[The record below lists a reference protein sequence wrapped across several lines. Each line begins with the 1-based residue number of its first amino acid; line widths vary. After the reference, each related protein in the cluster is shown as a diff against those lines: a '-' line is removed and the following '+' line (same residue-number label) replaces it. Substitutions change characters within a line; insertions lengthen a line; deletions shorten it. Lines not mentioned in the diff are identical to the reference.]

1 LGTYGSKV
9 PLVNDLSG
17 SDNPDVQTIEAA
29 SRDSFVTTTE
39 RPLRADAQRNLER
52 IIASARALFAE
63 RGTQAQ
69 MEDIAARAGVGIG
82 TLYRRFPTKESLMTA
97 LVRERF
103 QEFAV
108 IAEEVERTTDPA
120 DALPTVMR
128 RHAEVVEHDAAFQLA
143 MMNFDTFHWEGIEE
157 DKLTLSAVLERI
169 IEGGK
174 KAGTVRADL
183 RFEDYGMLMCSTTA
197 AMYFIAGD
205 KSGWRRQQEILIA
218 GLRPE

>member
-1 LGTYGSKV
+1 MSPFGDETER
-9 PLVNDLSG
+9 
-17 SDNPDVQTIEAA
+17 QT
-29 SRDSFVTTTE
+29 VTTTDQ

-63 RGTQAQ
+63 HGAQAQ
-69 MEDIAARAGVGIG
+69 MEDIAAHAGVGIG

-120 DALPTVMR
+120 EALPTVMR

-143 MMNFDTFHWEGIEE
+143 MMNLDSFHWEGIEE
-157 DKLTLSAVLERI
+157 DKSALGATIERI
-169 IEGGK
+169 IAGGK

-197 AMYFIAGD
+197 AMYFIHD
-205 KSGWRRQQEILIA
+205 ESGWRRQQEILLA